1 MKQFFANRKLGFYL
15 TLCAACLAVL
25 ASIAYLIAYA
35 STADPVTGEW
45 DRVFKWSVF
54 LLTLG
59 GALISIGGEAL
70 RLRFVP
76 ILAAVAYGLGLAIHC
91 VEAAYPLADVLT
103 KVPFFG
109 GDPVL
114 AIAFAVI
121 FAIVAV
127 IHTVAAFMEHNCI
140 PVKN

>member
-1 MKQFFANRKLGFYL
+1 MKQFFSGRKPGFYL
-15 TLCAACLAVL
+15 TLCAACLAILGSV
-25 ASIAYLIAYA
+25 AYLIAYA

-54 LLTLG
+54 LLMLG
-59 GALISIGGEAL
+59 GALISIGGEIL

-76 ILAAVAYGLGLAIHC
+76 IVSAVAYGLGLAMHC

-109 GDPVL
+109 GNPAL
-114 AIAFAVI
+114 AIVFAVI

-127 IHTVAAFMEHNCI
+127 VHTAAAFMEHNN
-140 PVKN
+140 V

>member
-1 MKQFFANRKLGFYL
+1 MKRFFQDRKLGFTL
-15 TLCAACLAVL
+15 TICAALIALIGSIVYLAV
-25 ASIAYLIAYA
+25 YA

-45 DRVFKWSVF
+45 DRVFKWPVF
-54 LLTLG
+54 FCLLG
-59 GALISIGGEAL
+59 GALISVGGEIL

-76 ILAAVAYGLGLAIHC
+76 ILAAVAYGLGLAMHC

-109 GDPVL
+109 GNPTL
-114 AIAFAVI
+114 AITFAII

-127 IHTVAAFMEHNCI
+127 EHTVAAFMEHNI
-140 PVKN
+140 TSK

>member
-1 MKQFFANRKLGFYL
+1 MKQFFSGRKPGFYL
-15 TLCAACLAVL
+15 TLCAACLAFLGSV
-25 ASIAYLIAYA
+25 AYLIAYA

-54 LLTLG
+54 LLMLG
-59 GALISIGGEAL
+59 GALISVGGEIL

-76 ILAAVAYGLGLAIHC
+76 IVSAVAYGLGLAMHC
-91 VEAAYPLADVLT
+91 VETAYPLADVLT

-109 GDPVL
+109 GNPTL
-114 AIAFAVI
+114 AIVFAVI

-127 IHTVAAFMEHNCI
+127 VHTAAAFMEHNN
-140 PVKN
+140 V